1 MKNLLGFFSLL
12 TVLLF
17 ICTCSSKVVT
27 KGDGGD
33 SSDQDTIHVTYE
45 ATGDIVYYPCNPGD
59 TVQVPCLSVPGGIL
73 YIPCI
78 DGTEVV
84 CQDTIH

>member
-1 MKNLLGFFSLL
+1 MKNLLRFL
-12 TVLLF
+12 TLVVIVLL
-17 ICTCSSKVVT
+17 ISDCSTQQMTTGNGS
-27 KGDGGD
+27 DAA
-33 SSDQDTIHVTYE
+33 DQDTIHVTYE
-45 ATGDIVYYPCNPGD
+45 ATGDIVFYPCNPGD